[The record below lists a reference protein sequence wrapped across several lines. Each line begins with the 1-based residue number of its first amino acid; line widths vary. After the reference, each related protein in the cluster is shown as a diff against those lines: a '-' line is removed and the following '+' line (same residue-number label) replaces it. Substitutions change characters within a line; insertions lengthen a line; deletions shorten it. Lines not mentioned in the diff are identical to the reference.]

1 MSKRRVASSLQ
12 RGSAPLFSRLPR
24 RGLLG
29 NPYPRSCKNMR
40 PQPRN
45 RPLSARVSRSRRD
58 GFGLPEGYDGP
69 LTGKA
74 GLRTPSEEEKKALAR
89 EFRLGLLTHH
99 DDLLLEEQISL
110 VPPEVLEREI
120 WAAIAD
126 SSALHVIASTID
138 SRLAGEREIHGNI
151 SELVDRAYRLGALV
165 GLLRR
170 EERRRSQEPPE
181 GS

>member
-1 MSKRRVASSLQ
+1 MPVMDA
-12 RGSAPLFSRLPR
+12 
-24 RGLLG
+24 
-29 NPYPRSCKNMR
+29 R
-40 PQPRN
+40 PDYYAMGFEQFLEALEEVR
-45 RPLSARVSRSRRD
+45 AKQRRD

-126 SSALHVIASTID
+126 ISALRVIASTID